1 MSNSTVSNITLLD
14 DVEVEL
20 IDHMGNDSAIVQA
33 ARVSTQGENEPE
45 IPEWA
50 LSLPDAGLIGY
61 LMRERHGSPFEHTSL
76 KFYVKGPIFAF
87 REFQRHRIASY
98 NEMSGRYMELPPE
111 FYIPSE
117 GRKLVNVGKPSKP
130 EFAPGTP
137 EQYALM
143 SDTTFDVYEHAWHA
157 YQQMLAAGIA
167 NEVARQVLPLGI
179 MSQMYVTMN
188 LRAMFN
194 FLSLRTQ
201 RENARHVSRPQ
212 AEISMMA
219 EEMDRIVAMLFPV
232 AYEKFEEYGRVAP

>member
-1 MSNSTVSNITLLD
+1 MTITTTDAITVLD
-14 DVEVEL
+14 DVEVRL

-33 ARVSTQGENEPE
+33 ARVSTQGDNEPE

-50 LSLPDAGLIGY
+50 LSLPDEGLIGY

-76 KFYVKGPIFAF
+76 KFYVKAPIFTF
-87 REFQRHRIASY
+87 REFQRHRMASY

-117 GRKLVNVGKPSKP
+117 GRKLVNAGKASKP
-130 EFAPGTP
+130 EFVAGTSD
-137 EQYALM
+137 QYELM
-143 SDTTFDVYEHAWHA
+143 SNMTFDVYEHAWHA

-167 NEVARQVLPLGI
+167 NEVARIVLPVGI

-188 LRAMFN
+188 LRGMFN

-212 AEISMMA
+212 QEIAMVA
-219 EEMDRIVAMLFPV
+219 EEMDRIVANLFPV
-232 AYEKFEEYGRVAP
+232 AYDKFEKYGRVAP

>member
-1 MSNSTVSNITLLD
+1 MSIETVSDITVLD
-14 DVEVEL
+14 DVDVRL
-20 IDHMGNDSAIVQA
+20 IDHMGNDAAIVQA
-33 ARVSTQGENEPE
+33 ARVSTQGDNEPE

-50 LSLPDAGLIGY
+50 LSLPDEGLIGY

-117 GRKLVNVGKPSKP
+117 GRPLINAGKPSKP
-130 EFAPGTP
+130 EMVPGTP
-137 EQYALM
+137 EQYELM
-143 SDTTFDVYEHAWHA
+143 YDSSMAVYELAWEK
-157 YQQMLAAGIA
+157 YKLMLAGGIA
-167 NEVARQVLPLGI
+167 NEIAREVLPLGI

-212 AEISMMA
+212 IEISMMA
-219 EEMDRIVAMLFPV
+219 EEMDRIVANLFPV
-232 AYEKFEEYGRVAP
+232 AYDKFEMYGRVAP